1 MRISLPLVIEDRRLT
16 PPAIAVLMRLP
27 LVLVLVAPVM
37 VEPGIVVPVIM
48 PIVIVALASAP
59 TIVVAAPIV
68 LPIVTMRPSLASPML
83 VVPSLS
89 GPTLIAPSQLAPPLL
104 LVAPFLFTPATLRL
118 VTPAELLTSEH
129 AREVLSER
137 KKEKE
142 KGDLKRLDP
151 A

>member
-1 MRISLPLVIEDRRLT
+1 MALPLVIEDRQT
-16 PPAIAVLMRLP
+16 HPAIAVLMRLP

-68 LPIVTMRPSLASPML
+68 LPPVTMRPSFASPML

-151 A
+151 V

>member
-1 MRISLPLVIEDRRLT
+1 
-16 PPAIAVLMRLP
+16 MRLP

-48 PIVIVALASAP
+48 PIIIVALASAP
-59 TIVVAAPIV
+59 TIVVAA
-68 LPIVTMRPSLASPML
+68 PML

-137 KKEKE
+137 KRKKKKAVLETI
-142 KGDLKRLDP
+142 GP
-151 A
+151 V